1 MLERLT
7 AASNTHN
14 LEFFIEDSLIAAW
27 ELWKVRNDEIFQ
39 RREPNVAVWLA
50 NFKNQ
55 CILQSVR
62 FKEDLRS
69 SFCFWLDA
77 FS

>member
-1 MLERLT
+1 MLERLA

-14 LEFFIEDSLIAAW
+14 LEFFTEASLIAAW
-27 ELWKVRNDEIFQ
+27 ELWKVRNDKVFQ
-39 RREPNVAVWLA
+39 RRDPTIAIWLA
-50 NFKNQ
+50 NLKNQ